1 MGETGIVELMEK
13 CEWELLNTFNT
24 KLINYLRYYFFV
36 GGMPEAVLRFSQNR
50 DWNEVRSV
58 QNNILK
64 AYESDFSKHA
74 PTDILPRINLVWK
87 SIPSQ
92 LAKENRKFFYGVVKE
107 GARAREYE
115 MAIQWLIDS
124 GLLHKVYCVIKPA
137 LPLTAYRDLLNRY
150 TNYPWHEHIR
160 TVSRVL
166 WCRPV
171 NISVGC
177 ISICWRA
184 TVKPSGSNDS
194 AFFSL
199 KAILNRI
206 SLPSVIPGI
215 SCRL

>member
-1 MGETGIVELMEK
+1 MYRERINE
-13 CEWELLNTFNT
+13 
-24 KLINYLRYYFFV
+24 LINWKIKREKKPLVFLGASYLRYYFFV

-115 MAIQWLIDS
+115 
-124 GLLHKVYCVIKPA
+124 
-137 LPLTAYRDLLNRY
+137 
-150 TNYPWHEHIR
+150 EH
-160 TVSRVL
+160 
-166 WCRPV
+166 
-171 NISVGC
+171 
-177 ISICWRA
+177 
-184 TVKPSGSNDS
+184 
-194 AFFSL
+194 
-199 KAILNRI
+199 
-206 SLPSVIPGI
+206 
-215 SCRL
+215 